1 MSRIHLVNFKS
12 HHSLISFSI
21 AGPANVTGHDRFAE
35 DRLGPVGGSDGSG
48 NDSPGTSG
56 PNLSIPVTSAT
67 SDAIPQHTA
76 IPVTHHSA
84 LNTFVPKDI
93 TDAKIEH
100 FQSHFSANNPNQD
113 SQIDSAA
120 TNQSR
125 VVFSDGDHERGNIE
139 SNTVR
144 VSCEQSS
151 NNNSVHKRHTLPSHS
166 ETPMETDT
174 TTDSACVAEAQKRT
188 QNDPP
193 SDSDVSVSKKLKED
207 PEPSKKDDTEMHL
220 AENVT
225 DPNMDICVNTELH
238 KEYQTSSETLSP
250 LSPMEEEY
258 TGSGSGKRLSDSGY
272 NTTGVYLSEENLSL
286 RSRGH
291 TLKDV
296 ETFSEDSLDNL
307 IEANDSL
314 DETGQTI
321 DDDTTSNIEQLK
333 QYFQEQNEFDERE
346 EVEKHTEIRDGESC
360 VGHISEDSLEE
371 SVYGISKSDR
381 LRLEYS
387 SPQLHFNENS
397 TDNERFAQ
405 SLPVSLI
412 DHKVPNMSK
421 QSQGLNYPE
430 QLLQNQWQP
439 YLHTASD
446 KEDKPTDS
454 GRYPEKQLGP
464 VDSNNDTLEFQSALK
479 QILNAENQC
488 AATEDEV
495 SPNGAGCTDSRES
508 LDENDNHLRLS
519 SQNVSPKHTLVPE
532 NLHGI
537 LDQKENFPGYDQSKF
552 EDDNVVEPNR
562 DLEQNSREF
571 VDADVTQECIRE
583 DIADAL
589 MGENND
595 VIMEDNNVI
604 SYVGAIGAGD
614 SINVLA
620 LDGKNGTSVYVI
632 TDGNLPLTGEGDGPD
647 HETSYN
653 DFPKQCLTQMS
664 DDRKSEEELESR
676 SRRDDNKASKTE
688 R

>member
-1 MSRIHLVNFKS
+1 MV
-12 HHSLISFSI
+12 
-21 AGPANVTGHDRFAE
+21 AGPANLTAPDRFVE

-56 PNLSIPVTSAT
+56 PNLTIPVTSAT
-67 SDAIPQHTA
+67 SAAIPQHTA

-84 LNTFVPKDI
+84 LNSFVPKDI
-93 TDAKIEH
+93 TDAKTEH

-120 TNQSR
+120 TNHSQIDSAATNQSR
-125 VVFSDGDHERGNIE
+125 VVFSGGDHEKGNIE

-151 NNNSVHKRHTLPSHS
+151 NDNSVHKRNTLLSHS
-166 ETPMETDT
+166 ETSMETDYSVP
-174 TTDSACVAEAQKRT
+174 TDSACVAEVQKRT

-207 PEPSKKDDTEMHL
+207 TEPRKKDGTEVHL
-220 AENVT
+220 GENVT

-258 TGSGSGKRLSDSGY
+258 TGLGSGKRLSDSGY

-286 RSRGH
+286 RSRSR
-291 TLKDV
+291 TLRDV

-314 DETGQTI
+314 DETGQTM
-321 DDDTTSNIEQLK
+321 DDDATSNIEQLK

-346 EVEKHTEIRDGESC
+346 EVEKHTEVRDGESC
-360 VGHISEDSLEE
+360 GGHISEDSLEE
-371 SVYGISKSDR
+371 SVCGISKSDS

-387 SPQLHFNENS
+387 SPQLHLNEKS
-397 TDNERFAQ
+397 SDNDRFAQ

-421 QSQGLNYPE
+421 QCQGLNYPE
-430 QLLQNQWQP
+430 QLLENQWQP
-439 YLHTASD
+439 YLHTVSD
-446 KEDKPTDS
+446 EEDKPSDS
-454 GRYPEKQLGP
+454 GQYPEKQLGP
-464 VDSNNDTLEFQSALK
+464 VDPNSDTLEFQSALK
-479 QILNAENQC
+479 HILDAENQC

-495 SPNGAGCTDSRES
+495 SPNGTGCTDSRES
-508 LDENDNHLRLS
+508 LDENDNHPRLS
-519 SQNVSPKHTLVPE
+519 SKNVSPKHTLVPE

-537 LDQKENFPGYDQSKF
+537 LDQKENIPGYDQSQF

-562 DLEQNSREF
+562 DLKHNSREF

-614 SINVLA
+614 SVNVLA

-664 DDRKSEEELESR
+664 DDRKSDEELESR
-676 SRRDDNKASKTE
+676 SRRDDNEASKTE

>member
-1 MSRIHLVNFKS
+1 M
-12 HHSLISFSI
+12 I
-21 AGPANVTGHDRFAE
+21 AGPANVAGHDRFVE

-56 PNLSIPVTSAT
+56 PNLTIPVTSAT
-67 SDAIPQHTA
+67 SAAIPQHTA

-84 LNTFVPKDI
+84 LNSFVPKDI

-100 FQSHFSANNPNQD
+100 FQSHFSANNLNQD
-113 SQIDSAA
+113 SQINSAVK
-120 TNQSR
+120 NQSR
-125 VVFSDGDHERGNIE
+125 ALSVEDRGRGSIE
-139 SNTVR
+139 SNTVT
-144 VSCEQSS
+144 VSCGQSS
-151 NNNSVHKRHTLPSHS
+151 SDNSVHKRNTLPRNASHS
-166 ETPMETDT
+166 ETSMETDYSVP
-174 TTDSACVAEAQKRT
+174 TDSACVAEAQKRT

-207 PEPSKKDDTEMHL
+207 PEPSKKDDTEVHL
-220 AENVT
+220 GENVT

-258 TGSGSGKRLSDSGY
+258 TGSGTGKRLSDSGY

-314 DETGQTI
+314 DETGQTM
-321 DDDTTSNIEQLK
+321 DDGTTSNIEQLK

-346 EVEKHTEIRDGESC
+346 EVEKHTEVRDGESC
-360 VGHISEDSLEE
+360 GGHISEDSLEE
-371 SVYGISKSDR
+371 SVCGISKSDR

-387 SPQLHFNENS
+387 SPQLHFNEYS
-397 TDNERFAQ
+397 TDSERFAQ

-412 DHKVPNMSK
+412 DQKVPNMSK

-430 QLLQNQWQP
+430 QLLENQWQP

-446 KEDKPTDS
+446 EEDKPTDS
-454 GRYPEKQLGP
+454 GQYPEKQLGP
-464 VDSNNDTLEFQSALK
+464 VDPNNDTLEVQSALK
-479 QILNAENQC
+479 QILDAENQC

-508 LDENDNHLRLS
+508 LDENDNHPRLS

-532 NLHGI
+532 NLNRI
-537 LDQKENFPGYDQSKF
+537 SDQRDNIPGCDHSQF

-614 SINVLA
+614 SVNVLA

-632 TDGNLPLTGEGDGPD
+632 TDGDLPLTGGGDGPVH
-647 HETSYN
+647 HEASYN
-653 DFPKQCLTQMS
+653 DSPEQCLTQMS

-676 SRRDDNKASKTE
+676 SRRDDNEASKTE